1 MRSLNDIRVGPRL
14 IGGFA
19 SVALLCAI
27 VGIGGVLALS
37 RVQNRMERLY
47 ADRIV
52 PLEQLNVVSD
62 RYAVD
67 IVDVANKASSGLVR
81 FSDAQ
86 RTLQSARDTIRTRW
100 AAYRA
105 TVSEPGELT
114 AVDEAEAMMREAD
127 TQLDALD
134 GIFRAE
140 DFASLS
146 IFTATELYPL
156 IDPITDRLQDLAA
169 LQLEGARRLNEEA
182 GAAYTRA
189 KLLAFGL
196 ILLAIT
202 IALGLGVTIA
212 RSIVGMVRDISG
224 RAESLRTVCV
234 AGLGRASD
242 GLSKGELDVEIRA
255 VTKPIRTA
263 RKDELGDLARTVDG
277 MIEQTQA
284 TIESAAR
291 AQQVIRDLVAETRRL
306 ADAGRDGDLTVRG
319 DTARFGGA
327 YGELVKG
334 MNETLD
340 AVVEP
345 MQEAAQVLERLAAR
359 DLTARVQGDYR
370 GDHARIKEA
379 LNRAVAT
386 LDGVLTEVSGASEE
400 VAAASQQISQGSQS
414 LAEGASEQASA
425 LEEVSSS
432 LQELSSM
439 ARQNVGNAK
448 EAQSLAEGARQSAQ
462 RGVSGMQSLTQAMER
477 IKASSDATAKI
488 VRTID
493 EIAFQTNLL
502 ALNAAVEAARAGDAG
517 KGFAV
522 VAEEVRSL
530 AMRSAEAAKNTAAL
544 IEESVGNAENG
555 VELNAD
561 VLRQLGDIA
570 AQVNRVGEV
579 MGEIAAASEQQ
590 SDGVGQI
597 NGAVEQ
603 MNGVTQGVASSSE
616 ESAAAAEELSG
627 QSSRVRELV
636 GSFELSATPSRGKA
650 MEARASRP
658 AASRP
663 KKNGTANGRRAAAK
677 VGNGNGAASAT
688 TLIPLDDDDF
698 ATLGEF

>member
-1 MRSLNDIRVGPRL
+1 MRILNDIRIGPRI

-19 SVALLCAI
+19 AGAVLCAV
-27 VGIGGVLALS
+27 VGISGVVALS
-37 RVQNRMERLY
+37 RNQDRMEQLY
-47 ADRIV
+47 AERIV
-52 PLEQLNVVSD
+52 PLKQLSTLSD
-62 RYAVD
+62 QYLD
-67 IVDVANKASSGLVR
+67 IVDVANKASSGLIG
-81 FSDAQ
+81 FPDAQ
-86 RTLQSARDTIRTRW
+86 RSLQSARDTIRGQW
-100 AAYRA
+100 AAYRMA
-105 TVSEPGELT
+105 AS
-114 AVDEAEAMMREAD
+114 EAEGLGAVAETESAMRAGD

-134 GIFRAE
+134 GIFRAA
-140 DFASLS
+140 DLGSLS
-146 IFTATELYPL
+146 SFKANALYPV
-156 IDPITDRLQDLAA
+156 IDPITDRLKGLADV
-169 LQLEGARRLNEEA
+169 QMESARRLSDEA
-182 GAAYTRA
+182 AAAYTRA
-189 KLLAFGL
+189 RLLAFGL
-196 ILLAIT
+196 ILLAT
-202 IALGLGVTIA
+202 AIALGLGVLIA
-212 RSIVGMVRDISG
+212 RSIVGLVRDISG

-234 AGLGRASD
+234 VGLGRANE
-242 GLSKGELDVEIRA
+242 GLSKGDLDIEIKA
-255 VTKPIRTA
+255 VTTPIRTT

-277 MIEQTQA
+277 MIERTQA

-291 AQQVIRDLVAETRRL
+291 AQQVIRELLAETRRL
-306 ADAGRDGDLTVRG
+306 GDAGRDGHLTVRG
-319 DTARFGGA
+319 DAGRFGGA
-327 YGELVKG
+327 YGELVQG
-334 MNETLD
+334 MNATLD

-379 LNRAVAT
+379 LNRAVTT

-462 RGVSGMQSLTQAMER
+462 RGVTGMESLTQAMER

-561 VLRQLGDIA
+561 VLSQLGDIA

-636 GSFELSATPSRGKA
+636 GSFDLSATPTRGKVA
-650 MEARASRP
+650 NTRASRP
-658 AASRP
+658 AAP
-663 KKNGTANGRRAAAK
+663 KQKSN
-677 VGNGNGAASAT
+677 GNGNGRRHAMAKAGNGNGHAAAT